1 MSIIRILIIV
11 FIIFVLIRSLRKI
24 YELLRGN
31 DPLGSEKEFEN
42 SKSDPYEI
50 LEVAR
55 GATSDE
61 IRKAYLAKLA
71 QYHPDKVN
79 HLGDDLQKLAREKT
93 LEIQEAYRLISK

>member
-11 FIIFVLIRSLRKI
+11 FIIFVFIRSFRKI
-24 YELLRGN
+24 YEVLRG
-31 DPLGSEKEFEN
+31 DDSLSPEKESKN

-50 LEVAR
+50 LEIAR

-61 IRKAYLAKLA
+61 IRRAYLAKLA

-93 LEIQEAYRLISK
+93 LEIQEAYQAISK